1 RSYRQRSRPLHRPV
15 LHCRNPIRSLR
26 CRNHFSVSLGRQV
39 QGSRPL
45 RSARDADLPRHPCRW
60 LHLGLG
66 KRRAGMGV
74 TPSPPA
80 SEPSTESFAASRW
93 TQGNFLFPTR
103 LVVSPLRVS
112 RVKSR
117 LFGSN
122 DESIAISKIA
132 SVHISTGV
140 LWAEIRIESTGGTDP
155 ITSHGHRKADAQR
168 IRDLIES
175 YQAQSRV

>member
-1 RSYRQRSRPLHRPV
+1 
-15 LHCRNPIRSLR
+15 
-26 CRNHFSVSLGRQV
+26 
-39 QGSRPL
+39 
-45 RSARDADLPRHPCRW
+45 
-60 LHLGLG
+60 
-66 KRRAGMGV
+66 MGV
-74 TPSPPA
+74 TPPTPA
-80 SEPSTESFAASRW
+80 PESSAETFTASRW

-117 LFGSN
+117 WFGSN
-122 DESIAISKIA
+122 DESIAMSKIA

-175 YQAQSRV
+175 YQAQAR